1 MQKDWQKNS
10 EAIYWDET
18 ALRKAG
24 HCSMLKELYIKNLAV
39 IKEAVIPLEKRL
51 NIFTGETGAGKSI
64 LINGINAVLGQR
76 CSKEIVR
83 SGCGKAVITAL
94 FTELSADVCEKL
106 TELGIDHEN
115 NEITVTREIS
125 ADGGSVARIN
135 HRTASAALLKEI
147 GSMMINIHGQHDNQI
162 LLDSERHMSIL
173 DDFGGDGRLLEEY
186 RTTFRE
192 LQHTA
197 RRLGELKKQ
206 EISRIE
212 RIRHLNGIIKDIG
225 ELELEE
231 GEDDAL
237 EKEYSAAQNSER
249 TVSAIKAAVHA
260 LTGDEAANDMISL
273 AESEISVLTD
283 VSEEFSEL
291 YDRLSAVEIE
301 LADISSELEKIAER
315 AELDGQRIDYLRRR
329 LAEINKVKRK
339 YIADSAELIK
349 MYEDACGEL
358 SRLES
363 SDSEIKE
370 LAEKREDLLHKVTEQ
385 AKELFDYREQT
396 AERFVS
402 RVSEELEFL
411 NMAGVVIVVRHE
423 KGKLTVNGM
432 DTVEFLISANK
443 GEEPKP
449 IAKIASGGELSRI
462 MLALKS
468 VITDRDSIDTM
479 IFDEIDTGVSGKAA
493 QKIGIKLREIGKVR
507 QVICVTHLSQIAVMA
522 DNHLMI
528 EKSIVDGRTET
539 KVTQLDFNGRT
550 AEIARIMGGENPGS
564 LVVKAA
570 EDELRKAA
578 EI

>member
-1 MQKDWQKNS
+1 
-10 EAIYWDET
+10 
-18 ALRKAG
+18 
-24 HCSMLKELYIKNLAV
+24 MLKELYIKNLAV
-39 IKEAVIPLEKRL
+39 IKEAVIPLTGRL

-76 CSKEIVR
+76 CSKDIVR
-83 SGCGKAVITAL
+83 TGCSKAVITAL
-94 FTELSADVCEKL
+94 FTELSADVQNRL
-106 TELGIDHEN
+106 DELGIAHDD

-135 HRTASAALLKEI
+135 GRTSSAAVLREI
-147 GSMMINIHGQHDNQI
+147 GGMIINIHGQHDNQI
-162 LLDSERHMSIL
+162 LLDSERHMGIL
-173 DDFGGDGRLLEEY
+173 DDFSGDTSLLESY
-186 RTTFRE
+186 RESFRK
-192 LQHTA
+192 LQQTA
-197 RRLGELKKQ
+197 RRLGELKAQ
-206 EISRIE
+206 EKSRIE
-212 RIRHLNGIIKDIG
+212 RTRYLNEVIADIG
-225 ELELEE
+225 ELEIEA
-231 GEDDAL
+231 GEDETL
-237 EKEYSAAQNSER
+237 EREYNAAKNSEQ
-249 TVSAIKAAVHA
+249 TVIALKSAVQAIS
-260 LTGDEAANDMISL
+260 GDDAANDMIAS
-273 AESEISVLTD
+273 AERELSAFTD
-283 VSEEFSEL
+283 DYNAVSSL

-301 LADISSELEKIAER
+301 LADIASELEKLADS
-315 AELDGQRIDYLRRR
+315 AELDGQRTEYLRDR
-329 LAEINKVKRK
+329 LNSINKVKRK
-339 YIADSAELIK
+339 YMADSAELVK
-349 MYEDACGEL
+349 LYDDSCAEL
-358 SRLES
+358 SQLEGG
-363 SDSEIKE
+363 DSEIHR
-370 LAEKREDLLHKVTEQ
+370 LAEEREELLHIVTEQ
-385 AKELFDYREQT
+385 AKELFDYREAA

-411 NMAGVVIVVRHE
+411 NMEGVVIAVRHQ

-449 IAKIASGGELSRI
+449 ISKIASGGELSRI

-468 VITDRDSIDTM
+468 VIADRDSIDTM
-479 IFDEIDTGVSGKAA
+479 IFDEIDTGVSGRAA

-528 EKSIVDGRTET
+528 EKKIVDDRTET
-539 KVTQLDFNGRT
+539 NVTQLDFSGRT